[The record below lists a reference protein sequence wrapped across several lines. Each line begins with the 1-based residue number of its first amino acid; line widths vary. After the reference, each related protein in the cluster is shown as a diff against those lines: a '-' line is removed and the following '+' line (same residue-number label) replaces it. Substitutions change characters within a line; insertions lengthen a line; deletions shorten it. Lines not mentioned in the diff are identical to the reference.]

1 MEVVVGAV
9 VSVGAGVVVG
19 GELGD
24 DADAPS
30 IAGIGAMEE
39 VALLEDGVLIVG
51 AVEVEL
57 TNGGALMMYVPLD

>member
-1 MEVVVGAV
+1 
-9 VSVGAGVVVG
+9 
-19 GELGD
+19 
-24 DADAPS
+24 
-30 IAGIGAMEE
+30 MEE